1 MGEEESSHV
10 RGEDRGIGAFE
21 REMRWEKEKGGNR
34 SFKSRQS
41 VQVLG
46 DLCDSPKLHREGE
59 RGGSGHTREGVYEC
73 ASLSGWTEKYVKAIN
88 E

>member
-1 MGEEESSHV
+1 MKIEGLEHLKERADGRKRKEVIGVSN
-10 RGEDRGIGAFE
+10 RGRVCKSWEISATAQNFIE
-21 REMRWEKEKGGNR
+21 RERR
-34 SFKSRQS
+34 
-41 VQVLG
+41 
-46 DLCDSPKLHREGE
+46 REGE